1 MKTLI
6 RAWIAAILMG
16 LGNRPGETTRTTAEK
31 IDLIILK

>member
-1 MKTLI
+1 MKTVI

-16 LGNRPGETTRTTAEK
+16 LGNRPSETASATDK

>member
-16 LGNRPGETTRTTAEK
+16 LGNRPGETAKSTEK